1 MFKNN
6 LTFAAMATS
15 RKIVQVLLLS
25 LFSLNLSG
33 QIKDSVI
40 NIFQIRANYS
50 FHVPSGDIAN
60 RFGPSH
66 MIGMSLENKFK
77 NNWTLGLQANYLFGG
92 FVKDSTILDHLKD
105 RQGGIINEYGEYG
118 TILLTQRGFYGGASI
133 GKIIPVLS
141 PNPNSGIK
149 LELGA
154 GILQHHIHI
163 ENKDNNI
170 PAVLG
175 DYRDGYDRLT
185 YGLSLRQFVGYQYLD
200 SKGHYNFFAGFEFYQ
215 AWTYNRRSI
224 NYDTGVAD
232 TSQKNDFLWGFN
244 VGWIIPIY
252 SKAPQEFY
260 YY

>member
-1 MFKNN
+1 
-6 LTFAAMATS
+6 MALR
-15 RKIVQVLLLS
+15 RKLVQVLLLS

-33 QIKDSVI
+33 QIKDSAI
-40 NIFQIRANYS
+40 NVFQIRANYS
-50 FHVPSGDIAN
+50 FHIPSGDIAN

-66 MIGMSLENKFK
+66 MIGTSLDYKFK
-77 NNWTLGLQANYLFGG
+77 NNWSLGLQANYMFGG

-105 RQGGIINEYGEYG
+105 RQEGIINEYGEYG
-118 TILLTQRGFYGGASI
+118 TILLTQSGFYGGVSI
-133 GKIIPVLS
+133 GKVIPVLS
-141 PNPNSGIK
+141 SNPNSGLK

-154 GILQHHIHI
+154 GILQHHIRI

-185 YGLSLRQFVGYQYLD
+185 YGLSMRQFIGYQYLD
-200 SKGHYNFFAGFEFYQ
+200 PNGYYNFFAGFEFYQ

-224 NYDTGVAD
+224 NYDTGIVD
-232 TSQKNDFLWGFN
+232 DSQKNDFLWGFN
-244 VGWIIPIY
+244 VGWCIPIY
-252 SKAPQEFY
+252 RKAPAEFY

>member
-1 MFKNN
+1 
-6 LTFAAMATS
+6 MAIG
-15 RKIVQVLLLS
+15 RKIVQILLLT
-25 LFSLNLSG
+25 LFSLNLNG
-33 QIKDSVI
+33 QIKDSAI
-40 NIFQIRANYS
+40 NIFQIRVNYS
-50 FHVPSGDIAN
+50 FHIPTGDIEN

-66 MIGMSLENKFK
+66 MIGMSLDYKFK
-77 NNWTLGLQANYLFGG
+77 NNWSLGLQGSYMFGG

-105 RQGGIINEYGEYG
+105 RQEGIINEYGEYG

-133 GKIIPVLS
+133 GKLFPVLS

-149 LELGA
+149 IDIGA

-185 YGLSLRQFVGYQYLD
+185 YGLSMRQFIGYQYFD
-200 SKGHYNFFAGFEFYQ
+200 PNGYYNFFAGFEFYQ

-224 NYDTGVAD
+224 NYDTGLAD
-232 TSQKNDFLWGFN
+232 TAQKNDFLWGFN

-252 SKAPQEFY
+252 RKAPNEFY